1 MSSPDAFEHL
11 DTAGAVAS
19 GAHIAPVMTSS
30 GGGEDGD
37 SRARAQSSALVV
49 AKTATTSTF
58 DNVRFY
64 TEVQEDN
71 WSERA
76 KKHLWMHFS
85 RMGAYENGGSIPIIT
100 KGEGVYIF
108 DDRGKKYIDGIAGL
122 FTSQLGHGR
131 QELADAYDRQAM
143 TLGYFPI
150 WSYAHPRA
158 IELAERLAS
167 LAPGDLNHVFF
178 TSSGGEAVETAI
190 KLIKQYFKITGQG
203 TRHKVISR
211 AVAYHGTTQGALSI
225 TGIPAAK
232 VMFEPLITGHFK
244 VPNTNF
250 YRAPPNHRQDVIE
263 FGMWCANRIEEM
275 ILFEGPESVA
285 AVFVEPLQN
294 SGGCFP
300 PPAGYLQRVRDICTQ
315 YGVIMVCDETI
326 TAFGRL
332 GEYFASTRYGV
343 VPDIITCGK
352 GMTSGYFPMG
362 AMIANE
368 KLYEPFRYGTTSFLH
383 GFTFGGHPAGAA
395 IALANLD
402 IFEREGINEH
412 VRSLEVPF
420 QKTLEKLYDIPIV
433 GDIRGAGFFWGIEM
447 VKNRETRESFNS
459 DESEQLLRGFLSKAL
474 FDNGL
479 YCRADD
485 RGDPVIQLAPPLI
498 CTQEHFNEIEAIL
511 RRVLLEA
518 SRLFQGISR
527 DKLKSSKTI
536 KAKSK
541 L

>member
-250 YRAPPNHRQDVIE
+250 YRAPPNHR
-263 FGMWCANRIEEM
+263 
-275 ILFEGPESVA
+275 
-285 AVFVEPLQN
+285 
-294 SGGCFP
+294 
-300 PPAGYLQRVRDICTQ
+300 
-315 YGVIMVCDETI
+315 
-326 TAFGRL
+326 
-332 GEYFASTRYGV
+332 
-343 VPDIITCGK
+343 
-352 GMTSGYFPMG
+352 
-362 AMIANE
+362 
-368 KLYEPFRYGTTSFLH
+368 
-383 GFTFGGHPAGAA
+383 
-395 IALANLD
+395 
-402 IFEREGINEH
+402 
-412 VRSLEVPF
+412 
-420 QKTLEKLYDIPIV
+420 
-433 GDIRGAGFFWGIEM
+433 
-447 VKNRETRESFNS
+447 
-459 DESEQLLRGFLSKAL
+459 
-474 FDNGL
+474 
-479 YCRADD
+479 
-485 RGDPVIQLAPPLI
+485 
-498 CTQEHFNEIEAIL
+498 
-511 RRVLLEA
+511 
-518 SRLFQGISR
+518 
-527 DKLKSSKTI
+527 
-536 KAKSK
+536 
-541 L
+541 